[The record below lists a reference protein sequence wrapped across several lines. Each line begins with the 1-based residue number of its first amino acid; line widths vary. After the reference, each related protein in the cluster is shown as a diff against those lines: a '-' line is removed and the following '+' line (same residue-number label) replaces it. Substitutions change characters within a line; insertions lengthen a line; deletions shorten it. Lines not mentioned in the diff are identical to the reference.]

1 MLSDPPRHDDVTILC
16 VIFIKLSLRQE
27 EIALMSG
34 TLLALRFWGLK
45 RPDPTSGA
53 RKPMHVASLHAGP
66 IPGTGM
72 AR

>member
-1 MLSDPPRHDDVTILC
+1 MRHLYQ
-16 VIFIKLSLRQE
+16 VIAQAGKDRTDE
-27 EIALMSG
+27 RR

-53 RKPMHVASLHAGP
+53 RKLMHVASLHAGP
-66 IPGTGM
+66 IPDTGM